1 MIPIPSCVVVSSTA
15 EGHVDSL
22 VAAGTEVCRG
32 DVVATITCGGRRIDL
47 LAPRSGRIQGF
58 LARVRQPVATGDAV
72 VWLAPA

>member
-22 VAAGTEVCRG
+22 VDKGTVVAGG
-32 DVVATITCGGRRIDL
+32 DVVATVTSAGRRVDL
-47 LAPRSGRIQGF
+47 RAPRSGRIQGF
-58 LARVRQPVATGDAV
+58 LARVRQPVAAGDGV